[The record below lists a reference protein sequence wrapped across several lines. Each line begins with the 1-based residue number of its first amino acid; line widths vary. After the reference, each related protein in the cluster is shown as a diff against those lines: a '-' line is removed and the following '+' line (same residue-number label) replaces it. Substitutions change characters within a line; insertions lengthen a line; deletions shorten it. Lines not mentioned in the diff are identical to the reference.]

1 MTEERVTIR
10 QLARLSGVSIGT
22 VSRALNGYT
31 DVNPETRERIVRLA
45 RELDYTPAA
54 AARSLVTQRSHVI
67 GVFLETGEGHPDL
80 QHPFFHEVLVGVK
93 NVIGAGGYDLLL
105 FASERPGNG
114 YGEHSYLKRALHHN
128 VEGVV
133 LFGVDPDDG
142 EVRRLVRS
150 DLACVG
156 VDVELVGPKTEY
168 VISDNLTGI
177 AVAMRHLHD
186 LGHRRIATITGLL
199 DKRTGADRLRAYR
212 NEMQALGLAYRDE
225 YVISDSASGIG
236 LAMRHLH
243 ELGHRRI
250 ATITGMLDK
259 KPGNDRLRA
268 YRAELQE
275 LGLGYRDEYVAYGDF
290 YVDSGHRAMAR
301 LLDLDEPPTAV
312 VTASDLMALGAIRAV
327 ADKGLSVPHDVS
339 IVGFD
344 DIQLAGHVH
353 PPLTTLRQDKAG
365 LGAEAGRALM
375 ALIDGKTDLPEAVT
389 LPVELIVRG
398 STAAPSSGA

>member
-93 NVIGAGGYDLLL
+93 NAIGAGGYDLLL
-105 FASERPGNG
+105 FASENPGNG
-114 YGEHSYLKRALHHN
+114 YGEHSYLKRARHHN

-150 DLACVG
+150 EMACVG

-168 VISDNLTGI
+168 VISDNMSGI
-177 AVAMRHLHD
+177 GLAMRHLHD
-186 LGHRRIATITGLL
+186 LGHRRIATITGQL
-199 DKRTGADRLRAYR
+199 DKKTGADRLRAYR
-212 NEMQALGLAYRDE
+212 GETQALGLA
-225 YVISDSASGIG
+225 
-236 LAMRHLH
+236 
-243 ELGHRRI
+243 
-250 ATITGMLDK
+250 
-259 KPGNDRLRA
+259 
-268 YRAELQE
+268 
-275 LGLGYRDEYVAYGDF
+275 YRDEYVAYGDF
-290 YVDSGHRAMAR
+290 YVESGHREMAR
-301 LLDLDEPPTAV
+301 MLALDEPPTAV
-312 VTASDLMALGAIRAV
+312 VAASDLMALGAIRAI
-327 ADKGLSVPHDVS
+327 AEAGLSVPDDVS

-365 LGAEAGRALM
+365 LGAAAGRALM
-375 ALIDGKTDLPEAVT
+375 ALIDGETDLPEAVT
-389 LPVELIVRG
+389 LPVQLIVRG
-398 STAAPSSGA
+398 STTSPPPGA